1 MTRCVGG
8 RSPALAR
15 PDALTL
21 AQCASLARSLARSP
35 ADGRRES
42 QIGVHDTGGGP
53 RALRRGPGPREGRP
67 HRASGALASETSR
80 SFRVDLARF
89 IVSHIPCILQYF
101 DFLLALHSS
110 PHRSHRSLHYS
121 YCTPPQFP
129 FPSMLPVFT
138 SSVSG
143 ASTALAS
150 PVRPCRTPQLAVTK
164 SRGAIAPSSRSF
176 CAARMALSTHALT
189 HSRTLAPPGSTAAR
203 PVVRAAAAESFE
215 YEAKVDSLMQL
226 VGIDSGRRC

>member
-1 MTRCVGG
+1 MSEVGREVVTG
-8 RSPALAR
+8 AVAR
-15 PDALTL
+15 RP
-21 AQCASLARSLARSP
+21 QGP
-35 ADGRRES
+35 WRRK
-42 QIGVHDTGGGP
+42 
-53 RALRRGPGPREGRP
+53 LR
-67 HRASGALASETSR
+67 L
-80 SFRVDLARF
+80 DLARF

-121 YCTPPQFP
+121 YCTPQFP
-129 FPSMLPVFT
+129 FPSIHAACFYFLRVRGFHRLGLACQAMQDT
-138 SSVSG
+138 S
-143 ASTALAS
+143 
-150 PVRPCRTPQLAVTK
+150 
-164 SRGAIAPSSRSF
+164 
-176 CAARMALSTHALT
+176 ARRYQVAWRDRAFQPFVLCCPHGSLNARTHALT